1 MSKTNTGLVAYA
13 KAQLSKPYWY
23 GTFGNKSTQSLLTA
37 KEKQYPAHYGKDR
50 MPKYKSQIGERVHD
64 CVGLIKGYL
73 WSDTP
78 TSTPKYN
85 GSQDVSANGMIG
97 KCKEWGYIDEIPEI
111 PGLLVWSSGHIGV
124 YIGNGKVIEARG
136 FNYGVVETD
145 LDKRGWKKWGLCPW
159 IEYPEVEETKPVV
172 KEENPVAKPTKPATS
187 NVVYFPK
194 YDGKSLLIDT
204 VFKAIGVPSSMRGS
218 YKKRTPIAKA
228 NGISDYKGKAE
239 QNLKLISL
247 AKSGKLIKP

>member
-1 MSKTNTGLVAYA
+1 MSKTNTGLVDYC
-13 KAQLSKPYWY
+13 KAQLSNPYWY
-23 GTFGNKSTQSLLTA
+23 GTFGNKATQSLLTA

-50 MPKYKSQIGERVHD
+50 MAKYKSQIGQRVHD

-73 WSDTP
+73 WSATP

-145 LDKRGWKKWGLCPW
+145 LDKRGWKKWGKCLW
-159 IEYPEVEETKPVV
+159 IEYPEVEETKPIV
-172 KEENPVAKPTKPATS
+172 KEEKPVAKPTKPATPK
-187 NVVYFPK
+187 VVYFPK

-204 VFKAIGVPSSMRGS
+204 VFKAIGVPSSMRGK
-218 YKKRTPIAKA
+218 YKNRIPIAKA
-228 NGISDYKGKAE
+228 NGIANYKGTAT
-239 QNLKLISL
+239 QNISLISL